1 MELGWAVKKVLD
13 LVPSEYGRYRIERYD
28 NGSYFDVVVEDTEDV
43 SLVMQFSVVKEDGYV
58 WDINISDLDK
68 YQDFLEF
75 LDKFVN
81 ENERK

>member
-13 LVPSEYGRYRIERYD
+13 LVPGEYGSYRIERYD